1 MENIVLIGMP
11 GCGKSTVGVLLA
23 KAVGKRFV
31 DTDLLLQ
38 EVEDRRLQQILNE
51 KGMDYFLQ
59 AEENVMLQVEES
71 DSVVATGG
79 SAVYSAAGMRQMKQT
94 GAVIYLKLSLS
105 SIEKRLDNIQT
116 RGIALELGETIAS
129 LYEKR
134 VPLYER
140 YADITVEAEGLEAEA
155 VVTQIILQMKG
166 RNASCTNC
174 G

>member
-23 KAVGKRFV
+23 KAVAKRFV

-38 EVEDRRLQQILNE
+38 EVEDRRLQQILDE

-59 AEENVMLQVEES
+59 AEENIMLQVEES

-79 SAVYSAAGMRQMKQT
+79 SAVYSAPGMRRMKQT

-116 RGIALELGETIAS
+116 RGIALGPDETIAS

-134 VPLYER
+134 IPLYER
-140 YADITVEAEGLEAEA
+140 YADIIVEAEGLEAEA

>member
-23 KAVGKRFV
+23 KAAGRRFV
-31 DTDLLLQ
+31 DVDLVLQ
-38 EVEDRRLQQILNE
+38 EMEDRLLQQILDE
-51 KGMDYFLQ
+51 KGMEYFLQ
-59 AEENVMLQVEES
+59 AEETAMLKVEES

-79 SAVYSAAGMRQMKQT
+79 SAVYSAAGMRRLKQT
-94 GAVIYLKLSLS
+94 GVMIYLKLSLATL
-105 SIEKRLDNIQT
+105 EKRLNNIKT
-116 RGIALELGETIAS
+116 RGIALGPGETLPL

-134 VPLYER
+134 SPLYER
-140 YADITVEAEGLEAEA
+140 YADIIVEAEGLEAEEA
-155 VVTQIILQMKG
+155 VTQIILQLKG